1 MSPQK
6 PPAGILPTTK
16 HKPRTRMSE
25 YSHGI
30 FGAPGVGKTTWAN
43 TWKNPLFLA
52 TEPGTAAMEAADVEI
67 KSWSDFEVVLTAL
80 ETEDHKWETVVIDT
94 VDLLYALCRE
104 SVNTELGISHP
115 SQSAYALGWDLLKDR
130 WRSGV
135 HRAARLKGRDGRRLC
150 TLFICHEKTTPLTER
165 REGKVID
172 TGRSL
177 ITTNLSTSAREVL
190 HSALDFLYHVEFD
203 EKGNRVIRTQPC
215 ELPHARI
222 EAKGRGT
229 INQRLPDLIPL
240 DFRALAGAFNQT
252 FNNHEG
258 ER

>member
-1 MSPQK
+1 M
-6 PPAGILPTTK
+6 
-16 HKPRTRMSE
+16 
-25 YSHGI
+25 
-30 FGAPGVGKTTWAN
+30 
-43 TWKNPLFLA
+43 
-52 TEPGTAAMEAADVEI
+52 
-67 KSWSDFEVVLTAL
+67 
-80 ETEDHKWETVVIDT
+80 
-94 VDLLYALCRE
+94 
-104 SVNTELGISHP
+104 
-115 SQSAYALGWDLLKDR
+115 
-130 WRSGV
+130 
-135 HRAARLKGRDGRRLC
+135 
-150 TLFICHEKTTPLTER
+150 
-165 REGKVID
+165 
-172 TGRSL
+172 
-177 ITTNLSTSAREVL
+177 L